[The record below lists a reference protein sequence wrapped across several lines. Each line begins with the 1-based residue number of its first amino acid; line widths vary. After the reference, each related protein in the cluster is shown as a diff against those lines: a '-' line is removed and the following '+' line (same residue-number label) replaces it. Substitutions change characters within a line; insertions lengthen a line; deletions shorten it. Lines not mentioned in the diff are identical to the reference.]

1 MTKRNET
8 TLAACQVPGPP
19 LPNFRFQVWAKETS
33 LGGSAGPGAKSVL
46 AMGSKRDQP
55 MGLVLRAWLY
65 EAPASLWGIQAMDQE
80 DSLFNS
86 VLTPPELARD

>member
-8 TLAACQVPGPP
+8 TLATRQVPGPP
-19 LPNFRFQVWAKETS
+19 LPNVRFQVRAKETS

-55 MGLVLRAWLY
+55 MGLVLRAWLGGSCLTLGHPGHGS
-65 EAPASLWGIQAMDQE
+65 ERESVQCSS
-80 DSLFNS
+80 DS
-86 VLTPPELARD
+86 A